1 MLNDRVIASV
11 LTLGLA
17 AILSCGG
24 GDNNPV
30 GPPDIGEPVAAGC
43 SNGLLPSG
51 PLYRICFPANWNG
64 ILVVYAHGYVE
75 PLAPIALPNDVIG
88 GQSIEATVTGMGYG
102 YATTSYRHNGLV
114 AAEAVQD
121 VSDLQLQVRKLFR
134 PDPVKSVIV
143 GVSEG
148 GLVAVLAVEQS
159 LQVFDGAL
167 ALCGPVGSLRAE
179 LDYLDDFRVVF
190 DYLFPGV
197 IPGSPIQV
205 PAEVTNH
212 WDDRYAPAVAAAIL
226 LRPDAARE
234 LIAITGAP
242 VASQSPADIAVT
254 AVSVLW
260 YNVIGSTDVQA
271 RLGGNPYDNTT
282 RVYSGSSNDAALNAS
297 IARFTANP
305 TALAPLEAYETGGSL
320 LKPVVTL
327 HTTGDPI
334 VPVEQES
341 RYAVKVRQNVPA
353 AFLDQTA
360 VSRYGHCAFQA
371 TEVLG
376 AFSTLMG
383 KVSPP

>member
-1 MLNDRVIASV
+1 MTRRRLGSGAV
-11 LTLGLA
+11 LTLGLLGV
-17 AILSCGG
+17 LSCGG
-24 GDNNPV
+24 NDGLTS
-30 GPPDIGEPVAAGC
+30 PPDSGEPVAAGC

-51 PLYRICFPANWNG
+51 PLYRICFPATWNG
-64 ILVVYAHGYVE
+64 ILVVYAHGYVDPRA
-75 PLAPIALPNDVIG
+75 PLALPNDMIG
-88 GQSIEATVTGMGYG
+88 GQSIEATVTGMGYA

-121 VSDLQLQVRKLFR
+121 VTDLQIQVRKLFR

-148 GLVAVLAVEQS
+148 GLVAVLAAEQA
-159 LQVFDGAL
+159 QEAFNGAL

-205 PAEVTNH
+205 PAGVTNH
-212 WDDRYAPAVAAAIL
+212 WDDLYAPAVAAAIL

-242 VASQSPADIAVT
+242 VASQSPVDIATT
-254 AVSVLW
+254 AVSILW
-260 YNVIGSTDVQA
+260 YNAVGSTDVQA
-271 RLGGNPYDNTT
+271 RLGGNPYDNTS
-282 RVYSGSSNDAALNAS
+282 RVYSGSSNDVALNGL

-305 TALAPLEAYETGGSL
+305 TALAPLQAYETAGFL
-320 LKPVVTL
+320 RVPVVTL
-327 HTTGDPI
+327 HTSGDPI
-334 VPVEQES
+334 VAVGQES
-341 RYAVKVRQNVPA
+341 MYAVKVRQNVPA
-353 AFLDQTA
+353 AFLDQIS
-360 VSRYGHCAFQA
+360 VSRYGHCAFEA
-371 TEVLG
+371 SEVLG

-383 KVSPP
+383 KVAP